1 MREKRK
7 ALNLISSFHSSH
19 LSPIDENRD
28 EGRLE
33 EMVEEMAIPSPL
45 SLFFPSSLPSPDCRW
60 RRSERT
66 RQRDRKGKD
75 GGLDGRER

>member
-45 SLFFPSSLPSPDCRW
+45 SLFFPSSLAHLLTVRIG
-60 RRSERT
+60 RRRERT
-66 RQRDRKGKD
+66 ESEKR
-75 GGLDGRER
+75 